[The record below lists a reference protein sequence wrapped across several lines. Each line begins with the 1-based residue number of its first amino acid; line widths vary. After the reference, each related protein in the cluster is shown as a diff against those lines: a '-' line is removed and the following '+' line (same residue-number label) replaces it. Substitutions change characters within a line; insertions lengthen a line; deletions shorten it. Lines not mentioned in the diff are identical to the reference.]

1 MIESQF
7 RIASKILILGSDLTS
22 SPWTESYQKNRFG
35 LEKHKKNELILAMLT
50 VQWWMRSVRPGL
62 ACCKKLCGRADGADF
77 MDHRS
82 SPRTAKYQLDNS
94 PPSVTTSKSKRRIL
108 QCKGEKRTK
117 KAAGHKAMRRE
128 GGCCENSGRPV
139 NARHIVAAL

>member
-82 SPRTAKYQLDNS
+82 SPRTAKYQLDNIGANFK
-94 PPSVTTSKSKRRIL
+94 SKSKRRIL